1 LVRES
6 YDEDERYMLRC
17 INVAA
22 YAEGQTSPNPLVG
35 CVVVGTDGQQ
45 IAQGYHARAGEN
57 HAEVNALDMA
67 GEAARG
73 GTLYCSLEPCCHH
86 GRTPPCTDR
95 VIKSGVKRV
104 VVGLGDPNPKVAGGG
119 IKALRDAGIEVVTGV
134 LEDECRYQNRAFLK
148 SISQS
153 IPWVALKMAVTLDG
167 KIADRHHHSQWIT
180 GPEARE
186 QVMYLRSAA
195 DAIMVG
201 AGTARSDDP
210 SLTVRFQDLKF
221 QEALDACDGPD
232 RRTKEPVRVL
242 IDSALTASPDT
253 KIFQA
258 GEKNLKTIVFCH
270 QDKDL
275 YKNKSESYPA
285 NVEIVSLPSHG
296 ANSGSHLDLR
306 AGLMELH
313 KRGINNVLCEGGG
326 VLAAAL
332 LESNLVD
339 ELYWF
344 IAPKI
349 MGDNKAK
356 PSVESVKAV
365 SIADIK
371 NFRVLGHETYG
382 SDFLIHALISE
393 P

>member
-1 LVRES
+1 
-6 YDEDERYMLRC
+6 MLRC
-17 INVAA
+17 INVASLA
-22 YAEGQTSPNPLVG
+22 SGQTSPNPLVG
-35 CVVVGTDGQQ
+35 CVVLDKNGHQ

-57 HAEVNALDMA
+57 HAEVNALDVA

-95 VIKSGVKRV
+95 VIKSGVRRV

-134 LEDECRYQNRAFLK
+134 LEEECRYLNRAFLK

-153 IPWVALKMAVTLDG
+153 LPWVALKMAVTLDG
-167 KIADRHHHSQWIT
+167 KIADRSHRSQWIT
-180 GPEARE
+180 GPQARD
-186 QVMYLRSAA
+186 QVMELRSAA

-201 AGTARSDDP
+201 AGTARSDNP
-210 SLTVRFQDLKF
+210 SLTVRL
-221 QEALDACDGPD
+221 ENCDGAD
-232 RRTKEPVRVL
+232 GRVKEPVRVL
-242 IDSALTASPDT
+242 IDSALTVSPAA

-270 QDKDL
+270 QDKQL
-275 YKNKSESYPA
+275 YKNTTESYPS

-296 ANSGSHLDLR
+296 ANSSSHLDLR
-306 AGLMELH
+306 AGLVELN

-332 LESNLVD
+332 LENNLVD

-356 PSVESVKAV
+356 PAVESEKAV
-365 SIADIK
+365 SIGDIK
-371 NFRVLGHETYG
+371 NFRVLAHETYG
-382 SDFLIHALISE
+382 SDFLIHALINE

>member
-1 LVRES
+1 LARDS
-6 YDEDERYMLRC
+6 FDEDERYMSRC
-17 INVAA
+17 INAA
-22 YAEGQTSPNPLVG
+22 SHAEGQTSPNPLVG
-35 CVVVGTDGQQ
+35 CVVLGANGEEVG
-45 IAQGYHARAGEN
+45 QGYHARAGEN

-104 VVGLGDPNPKVAGGG
+104 VVGLVDPNPKVAGGG
-119 IKALRDAGIEVVTGV
+119 VKALRDAGIEVITGV
-134 LEDECRYQNRAFLK
+134 LEKECRYQNRAFLK
-148 SISQS
+148 AISQS
-153 IPWVALKMAVTLDG
+153 MPWVALKMAVTLDG
-167 KIADRHHHSQWIT
+167 KIADRSHRSQWIT

-186 QVMYLRSAA
+186 QVMKLRSAA

-210 SLTVRFQDLKF
+210 SLTVRLEKNKV
-221 QEALDACDGPD
+221 AS
-232 RRTKEPVRVL
+232 RMKEPVRVL
-242 IDSALTASPDT
+242 IDSALTIAPGA

-258 GEKNLKTIVFCH
+258 GEKNVATIIFCH
-270 QDKDL
+270 QDKQL
-275 YKNKSESYPA
+275 YKNTIESYPP
-285 NVEIVSLPSHG
+285 NVEIVSVAPGELE
-296 ANSGSHLDLR
+296 AASHLDLR
-306 AGLMELH
+306 GCLGELH

-332 LESNLVD
+332 LERNLVD

-356 PSVESVKAV
+356 PSVESEKAV
-365 SIADIK
+365 SISDVK
-371 NFRVLGHETYG
+371 NFRVLARETYG
-382 SDFLIHALISE
+382 DDTLVHALISDL
-393 P
+393 